1 MNKVSGFYIVNDV
14 DSPDEKMLVYLPK
27 GATVGRYMDPKK
39 HDDYRFTVEQLI
51 CDGTPVEAFGF
62 EVKKRTADYLFV
74 LDRVSGATYND
85 GTPRQWQGK
94 VTFTTGLPLFH
105 SEDMSVESQAVVSEA
120 LGDIGE
126 RLVKESQDFK
136 RLQEEEGTAGLK
148 VDEEDRVLA
157 HGGVLPSK
165 GIDVKVKLKV
175 DATELHAVFEDIILS
190 VGEFLPRFDPTAP
203 DEAEA
208 EAQDKE
214 KKAIELVYIAGPYAS
229 DQGAY
234 GIRRNVEEAAALAV
248 KAMEAGFFV
257 ICPHTMTHDLDGGK
271 LTEEFFLA
279 QGLKL
284 LEKCDAVLLVSGW
297 KYSKGTQKEIQRG
310 KELGIPVVPALEE
323 LIAIRE
329 ERKVCVTIS
338 T

>member
-1 MNKVSGFYIVNDV
+1 
-14 DSPDEKMLVYLPK
+14 
-27 GATVGRYMDPKK
+27 
-39 HDDYRFTVEQLI
+39 
-51 CDGTPVEAFGF
+51 
-62 EVKKRTADYLFV
+62 
-74 LDRVSGATYND
+74 
-85 GTPRQWQGK
+85 
-94 VTFTTGLPLFH
+94 
-105 SEDMSVESQAVVSEA
+105 MSV
-120 LGDIGE
+120 DT
-126 RLVKESQDFK
+126 QDFK
-136 RLQEEEGTAGLK
+136 RLQEEGTAGLK
-148 VDEEDRVLA
+148 VDEEDRALA

-165 GIDVKVKLKV
+165 G
-175 DATELHAVFEDIILS
+175 
-190 VGEFLPRFDPTAP
+190 
-203 DEAEA
+203 
-208 EAQDKE
+208 
-214 KKAIELVYIAGPYAS
+214 IELVYIAGPYAS